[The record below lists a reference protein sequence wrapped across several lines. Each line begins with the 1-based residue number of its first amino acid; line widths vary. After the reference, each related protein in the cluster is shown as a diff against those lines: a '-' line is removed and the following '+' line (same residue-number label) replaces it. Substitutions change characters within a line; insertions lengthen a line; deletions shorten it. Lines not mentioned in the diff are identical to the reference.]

1 MLTRCIFFHVQVDVK
16 LDKYME
22 NKIFRGV
29 RNILE
34 GEPDDWLGREA
45 VHRGLGIIIIIIIII
60 IIVIIIIIITS
71 RTKGLI
77 TYFSGEWY
85 LENFEILR
93 AGIIAKYYV
102 QVMLLKRPFLLRLK
116 KTNTGVYVR
125 NNLFTPME
133 ELTGFC
139 ETSTNHSRQTT

>member
-1 MLTRCIFFHVQVDVK
+1 MFFFHIQVDVK

-60 IIVIIIIIITS
+60 IVF
-71 RTKGLI
+71 
-77 TYFSGEWY
+77 YFI
-85 LENFEILR
+85 F
-93 AGIIAKYYV
+93 
-102 QVMLLKRPFLLRLK
+102 
-116 KTNTGVYVR
+116 
-125 NNLFTPME
+125 FT
-133 ELTGFC
+133 FAF
-139 ETSTNHSRQTT
+139 

>member
-1 MLTRCIFFHVQVDVK
+1 MQVDVK

-45 VHRGLGIIIIIIIII
+45 VHRGLGTITIIII
-60 IIVIIIIIITS
+60 IIIIIITS

-77 TYFSGEWY
+77 IIIRF
-85 LENFEILR
+85 LILLC
-93 AGIIAKYYV
+93 
-102 QVMLLKRPFLLRLK
+102 Q
-116 KTNTGVYVR
+116 
-125 NNLFTPME
+125 
-133 ELTGFC
+133 
-139 ETSTNHSRQTT
+139 